1 MSERR
6 LREVFLPP
14 FEAVVKEAQVG
25 CIMPGH
31 QDYNGVPCHM
41 NTWPLDDVLRGELGF
56 DGFIVSDNNDVGT
69 LQTMHY
75 ITETRHEAAILGLK
89 AGVDMDLVLGK
100 PYQ

>member
-14 FEAVVKEAQVG
+14 FEAAVKEAQVG

-41 NTWPLDDVLRGELGF
+41 NSWLLDDILRGELGF
-56 DGFIVSDNNDVGT
+56 DGFILFG
-69 LQTMHY
+69 
-75 ITETRHEAAILGLK
+75 
-89 AGVDMDLVLGK
+89 
-100 PYQ
+100 